1 MIGWKTSEKVKG
13 RLVVDKPI
21 KVPEAVQWQIAHN
34 SDEWENGIDSMN
46 EDDITGIIDKY
57 YRDCEKKKLIQFIEN
72 NKTKPDISSWHK
84 MIIHLAMNIG
94 PQTGINED
102 IIEERKE
109 EQDADGFKELYL
121 QKNMTTLPAVVQR
134 LDVKNLEKLNSSN
147 LPLPS
152 SDNLSERSSTSNK
165 GKKKKKGSKK
175 NK

>member
-1 MIGWKTSEKVKG
+1 
-13 RLVVDKPI
+13 
-21 KVPEAVQWQIAHN
+21 
-34 SDEWENGIDSMN
+34 
-46 EDDITGIIDKY
+46 
-57 YRDCEKKKLIQFIEN
+57 
-72 NKTKPDISSWHK
+72 
-84 MIIHLAMNIG
+84 MNIG

-102 IIEERKE
+102 IIEEMKE

-121 QKNMTTLPAVVQR
+121 QKNMTTLPAGVQR